1 MSEVTWDPRLWTEV
15 LYPIYQEFADL
26 WALRTLPGRMNS
38 KQKTY
43 VQDMVRKYSRITEI
57 PCVTRKRLLQA
68 TSQIL
73 PSSFGSAR
81 ESTPD
86 ESDCAEKDVRFL
98 A

>member
-1 MSEVTWDPRLWTEV
+1 MSEVTWDPRLWSEV
-15 LYPIYQEFADL
+15 LYPIYRDFADL
-26 WALRTLPGRMNS
+26 WALRVLPGRMDT
-38 KQKTY
+38 KVKTY
-43 VQDMVRKYSRITEI
+43 IQDMVRKYSHITEI

-68 TSQIL
+68 ASQIS

-86 ESDCAEKDVRFL
+86 ESDCAEKDARFL